1 MVSVTGKIA
10 LVTGGGTGI
19 GKAIAAALAQKGA
32 KVAIASRTSAHV
44 EGAAQELQS
53 RGLAVLAL
61 RLDVTKKSDIERGIE
76 ALLSQWGPPHILV
89 NNAGISGLSMID
101 DPDDGQ
107 WFDIV
112 NTNLN
117 GLYLITKAVLRHMP
131 TQAGGRVINI
141 SSVLGK
147 FGVPGY
153 TAYCTTKHGVIG
165 FTRALALEVVSR
177 GITVNTVCP
186 GWVDTEMA
194 ALGINETAALQGITP
209 AQFKAQAIEA
219 VPIKRFLDARRSRR
233 ARLLYCFRRSWR
245 YYRAGDQHLRRPNDG
260 VRQMTSTGLAQ
271 ISEQYFLSSDRNLR
285 EPINHHRPQSGNT
298 RKDCRI
304 AGRPA
309 RGRRLGAVERG
320 REAQAIGDRPASP
333 SARDCFTGYGTCC
346 SMKARNS
353 LISSP
358 QKPAGPCR
366 SLRQRTFLS
375 LRRDRLL
382 GEKERSIISGRK
394 KSARTFHCSNPKKW
408 FPSMRRA
415 ASSASLARGIF
426 RWR

>member
-61 RLDVTKKSDIERGIE
+61 RLDVTKKSDIERGLDS
-76 ALLSQWGPPHILV
+76 LLSQWGPPHILV
-89 NNAGISGLSMID
+89 NNHGISGLSMID

-153 TAYCTTKHGVIG
+153 TAYCATKHGVIG

-194 ALGINETAALQGITP
+194 ALGIKETAALQGITP
-209 AQFKAQAIEA
+209 AHFKAQAVEA
-219 VPIKRFLDARRSRR
+219 VPIKRFLEADEVAELVCYIASDAAS
-233 ARLLYCFRRSWR
+233 
-245 YYRAGDQHLRRPNDG
+245 GI
-260 VRQMTSTGLAQ
+260 TG
-271 ISEQYFLSSDRNLR
+271 
-285 EPINHHRPQSGNT
+285 
-298 RKDCRI
+298 
-304 AGRPA
+304 
-309 RGRRLGAVERG
+309 
-320 REAQAIGDRPASP
+320 QAINICGGQ
-333 SARDCFTGYGTCC
+333 T
-346 SMKARNS
+346 M
-353 LISSP
+353 I
-358 QKPAGPCR
+358 
-366 SLRQRTFLS
+366 
-375 LRRDRLL
+375 
-382 GEKERSIISGRK
+382 
-394 KSARTFHCSNPKKW
+394 
-408 FPSMRRA
+408 
-415 ASSASLARGIF
+415 
-426 RWR
+426 